1 MKGVLW
7 LILLTALAVA
17 VTLIARESTGYVI
30 FVAGGYRV
38 ELSLNLLIVLL
49 LAGFVGLYLAVRLVA
64 NAFTL
69 PRRVREYRLRR
80 RQRRGHHLLLAALSA
95 YFQGEYARAEKAAL
109 KAKDLGEAP
118 VLCSVLA
125 AHSAHRLRLPER
137 RDAHLKESEAASPE
151 EGLLRDLARAEFLL
165 AEGDAAGALAVMEGL
180 QGAARRPPAGLLA
193 LALEA
198 HRQAGHWDELL
209 ALLKEAEKRQV
220 LDSAQAEEL
229 RRLAHIQNLQA
240 RGHDLEALRR
250 YWESVPARDQEHPQ
264 VAAAAAR
271 AFLKHKECRAA
282 HAVIERALTRQWA
295 PELLEFYAEC
305 PEEDPARQLQQA
317 ERWLTEHPDDA
328 ALLLA
333 LGKLCAQARLWGKAQ
348 SYLEASLSLQP
359 SHAAYLALAGIQER
373 LDRAE
378 EARAAYRRSLELALE
393 RLGAPA
399 QRSL

>member
-1 MKGVLW
+1 MKGLLW
-7 LILLTALAVA
+7 LVLLAALAIA
-17 VTLIARESTGYVI
+17 VTLIARENTGYVI
-30 FVAGGYRV
+30 LVAGGYRV
-38 ELSLNLLIVLL
+38 ELSLNLLIVLSL
-49 LAGFVGLYLAVRLVA
+49 VGFVGLYLAVRLVA

-69 PRRVREYRLRR
+69 PRRVREYRQRR
-80 RQRRGHHLLLAALSA
+80 RQRRGHRLLLAALSA
-95 YFQGEYARAEKAAL
+95 YFQGEYARAEKAAVR
-109 KAKDLGEAP
+109 AMELGEAP

-125 AHSAHRLRLPER
+125 AHSAHRLRVPER
-137 RDAHLKESEAASPE
+137 RDAHLKAPQAPSAE

-165 AEGDAAGALAVMEGL
+165 AEGDAAGALGVLEKLRGTV
-180 QGAARRPPAGLLA
+180 RRLPAGLLA
-193 LALEA
+193 LELEA
-198 HRQAGHWDELL
+198 RQRAGQWDPVLS
-209 ALLKEAEKRQV
+209 LLKEVEKRQL
-220 LDSAQAEEL
+220 LDSAQAQAL

-240 RGHDLEALRR
+240 RSHDLEALRR
-250 YWESVPARDQEHPQ
+250 YWESVPGRDQEHPE

-282 HAVIERALTRQWA
+282 HAIVERALSRQWA
-295 PELLEFYAEC
+295 PELLELYAEC
-305 PEEDPARQLQQA
+305 PEEDPTRQLQQA
-317 ERWLTEHPDDA
+317 ERWLAEHPEDA

-333 LGKLCAQARLWGKAQ
+333 LGKLCAQAGLWGKAQ

-393 RLGAPA
+393 RLAAPA